1 MEKKQRLAKMKAQEA
16 LEKALSDAKSIVFAD
31 FRGINVADDIKLR
44 RMCRDN
50 EVIYKVIKNTIVKR
64 AVSSLGWEDM
74 SDIFHGPTAVAL
86 STKDPTAAPK
96 TLKSFVQENPAL
108 KIKGGALG
116 KERLTIEKIMFL
128 LHCHQG

>member
-74 SDIFHGPTAVAL
+74 SDIFTVLPQWL
-86 STKDPTAAPK
+86 
-96 TLKSFVQENPAL
+96 
-108 KIKGGALG
+108 
-116 KERLTIEKIMFL
+116 
-128 LHCHQG
+128 